1 MNGDFRIGR
10 VRWWHL
16 SAMARMESAIFGPEA
31 WSEGLLWS
39 ELAAGHDYRA
49 LFDVAVPGHA
59 VADRA
64 EFGGADPGSALS
76 DRAAG
81 APASADRTPGADD
94 SAGSGAADRASGGR
108 DADGRIAGYAGTAFT
123 DTEAWINNIAVDEAY
138 RRRGVASMLMDDLLA
153 RARAHGAKSVFLE
166 VAVDN
171 VPAQRLYDR
180 YGFYGIGVRKNYYQ
194 HTGTDA
200 AVMRMDL

>member
-1 MNGDFRIGR
+1 MNGELLIGR

-16 SAMARMESAIFGPEA
+16 AEMARMETAIFGPEA

-49 LFDVAVPGHA
+49 VFD
-59 VADRA
+59 R
-64 EFGGADPGSALS
+64 
-76 DRAAG
+76 
-81 APASADRTPGADD
+81 
-94 SAGSGAADRASGGR
+94 SAGGPE
-108 DADGRIAGYAGTAFT
+108 GRIAGYAGTAFS
-123 DTEAWINNIAVDEAY
+123 DTEAWINNIAVDAGY
-138 RRRGVASMLMDDLLA
+138 RRRGVATMLMDDLVA
-153 RARAHGAKSVFLE
+153 RARAGGAKSVFLE

>member
-1 MNGDFRIGR
+1 MNGDLRIER

-16 SAMARMESAIFGPEA
+16 SALARMEAAIFGPEA
-31 WSEGLLWS
+31 WSEGVLWS

-49 LFDVAVPGHA
+49 VF
-59 VADRA
+59 
-64 EFGGADPGSALS
+64 

-81 APASADRTPGADD
+81 D
-94 SAGSGAADRASGGR
+94 
-108 DADGRIAGYAGTAFT
+108 RIAGYAGAAFA
-123 DTEAWINNIAVDEAY
+123 DAEAWINNIAVDEAY
-138 RRRGVASMLMDDLLA
+138 RRRGVARMLMDDLIA
-153 RARAHGAKSVFLE
+153 RARAGGAKSVFLE

-171 VPAQRLYDR
+171 VPAQRLYDG

>member
-1 MNGDFRIGR
+1 VTAAAAVPRPGVVQLDVMNGDLRIER

-16 SAMARMESAIFGPEA
+16 SAMARMEQAIFGPEA
-31 WSEGLLWS
+31 WSEGVLWS

-49 LFDVAVPGHA
+49 VF
-59 VADRA
+59 
-64 EFGGADPGSALS
+64 
-76 DRAAG
+76 
-81 APASADRTPGADD
+81 DRTADD
-94 SAGSGAADRASGGR
+94 PDT
-108 DADGRIAGYAGTAFT
+108 IAGYAGTAFS
-123 DTEAWINNIAVDEAY
+123 DTEAWINNIAVAEAY
-138 RRRGVASMLMDDLLA
+138 RRRGVAVRLMDDLIA
-153 RARAHGAKSVFLE
+153 RARAGGAKAVLLE

-180 YGFYGIGVRKNYYQ
+180 YGFYGIGVRRNYYQ

>member
-1 MNGDFRIGR
+1 MNGELLIGR

-16 SAMARMESAIFGPEA
+16 TEMARMETAIFGPEA

-49 LFDVAVPGHA
+49 VFD
-59 VADRA
+59 R
-64 EFGGADPGSALS
+64 
-76 DRAAG
+76 
-81 APASADRTPGADD
+81 
-94 SAGSGAADRASGGR
+94 SGGGPE
-108 DADGRIAGYAGTAFT
+108 GRIAGYAGTAFS
-123 DTEAWINNIAVDEAY
+123 DTEAWINNIAVDAGY
-138 RRRGVASMLMDDLLA
+138 RRRGVATMLMDDLVA
-153 RARAHGAKSVFLE
+153 RARAGGAKSVFLE

>member
-1 MNGDFRIGR
+1 MNTELLIGR

-16 SAMARMESAIFGPEA
+16 TAMARMETAIFGPEA

-49 LFDVAVPGHA
+49 VFD
-59 VADRA
+59 R
-64 EFGGADPGSALS
+64 
-76 DRAAG
+76 
-81 APASADRTPGADD
+81 
-94 SAGSGAADRASGGR
+94 SAGD
-108 DADGRIAGYAGTAFT
+108 RIAGYAGTAFS
-123 DTEAWINNIAVDEAY
+123 DTEAWINNIAVDGGY
-138 RRRGVASMLMDDLLA
+138 RRRGVATMLMDDLLA
-153 RARAHGAKSVFLE
+153 RARAGGAKSVFLE

-171 VPAQRLYDR
+171 VPAQRLYDG